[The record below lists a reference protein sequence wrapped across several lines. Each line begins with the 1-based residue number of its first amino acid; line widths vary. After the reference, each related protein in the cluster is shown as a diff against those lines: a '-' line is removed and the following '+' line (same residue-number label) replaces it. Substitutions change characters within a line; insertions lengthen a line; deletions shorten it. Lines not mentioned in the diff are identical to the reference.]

1 MYPIVYQRQIRV
13 NSMSLFDYIAAA
25 PKAELH
31 VHLEGSI
38 QPSTLL
44 MLAKRHRVNLPADTE
59 EGLRN
64 WYRFRDFHHF
74 IEVYVGITRCLRTV
88 EDFELIVYEFGAD
101 MARQNIRYAE
111 VTFSPSTHLWLN
123 GVDQDVWFKGLTE
136 GRRRAKESFGC
147 KINWVFDLVRNDYPE
162 RGRFDYTT
170 NVAIEGMNDGVVAL
184 GLGGMEEGYPPA
196 PFAPWFDRARSAG
209 LRSAPHAGEHVGPES
224 IWSAIEDLGAER
236 IGHGVRAIEDPDL
249 VSYLAEN
256 RILLEISPTSNVSL
270 AIYPDMTSHP
280 LRRLHESGVA
290 VTVNSDDPPL
300 FNTTLT
306 DEMALLVDPCGF
318 RRETIDEILLNG
330 VRYSFLPEES
340 KLRLESVFL
349 DEMRSLRSEAGGT

>member
-1 MYPIVYQRQIRV
+1 
-13 NSMSLFDYIAAA
+13 MSLYEYIAAA

-38 QPSTLL
+38 QPSTFL
-44 MLAKRHRVNLPADTE
+44 MLAKRHRVDLPADTE

-74 IEVYVGITRCLRTV
+74 IEVYVAITRCLRTV

-111 VTFSPSTHLWLN
+111 VTFSPSTHLWIN
-123 GVDQDVWFKGLTE
+123 GVDQDVWFTGLTE
-136 GRRRAKESFGC
+136 GRRRVSASFGVE
-147 KINWVFDLVRNDYPE
+147 INWVFDLVRNDYPE

-170 NVAIEGMNDGVVAL
+170 DVAIEGMDDGVIAL
-184 GLGGMEEGYPPA
+184 GLGGMEEGYPPG
-196 PFAPWFDRARSAG
+196 PFVPWFDRARTAG

-236 IGHGVRAIEDPDL
+236 IGHGVRAIEDPKL
-249 VSYLAEN
+249 VTYLAEH
-256 RILLEISPTSNVSL
+256 RIPLEISPTSNICL
-270 AIYPDMTSHP
+270 GLYPDAASHP
-280 LRRLHESGVA
+280 MKALHEAGVV
-290 VTVNSDDPPL
+290 VTANSDDPPL

-306 DEMALLVDPCGF
+306 EELALLADPWGF
-318 RRETIDEILLNG
+318 CAETIDEILLNG
-330 VRYSFLPEES
+330 VCYSFLPEDRKRTMAANFRE
-340 KLRLESVFL
+340 
-349 DEMRSLRSEAGGT
+349 EMRVLRAKMHVPPDQPDT

>member
-1 MYPIVYQRQIRV
+1 
-13 NSMSLFDYIAAA
+13 MSLFDYIAAA

-44 MLAKRHRVNLPADTE
+44 MLARRHRVDLPADTE

-64 WYRFRDFHHF
+64 WYRFRNFLHF
-74 IEVYVGITRCLRTV
+74 IEVYVAITRCLRTV

-101 MARQNIRYAE
+101 MARQNVRYAE

-123 GVDQDVWFKGLTE
+123 RVDRDVWFTGLTE

-147 KINWVFDLVRNDYPE
+147 EINWVFDLVRNDYPE

-170 NVAIEGMNDGVVAL
+170 DVAIEGMDDGVVAL

-196 PFAPWFDRARSAG
+196 PFAPWFDRARAAG
-209 LRSAPHAGEHVGPES
+209 LHSAPHAGEHVGPES
-224 IWSAIEDLGAER
+224 IRGAIEDLGAER
-236 IGHGVRAIEDPDL
+236 IGHGVRAIEEPKL
-249 VSYLAEN
+249 VDYLAEH
-256 RILLEISPTSNVSL
+256 RIPLEISPTSNICL
-270 AIYPDMTSHP
+270 GLYPDAASHP
-280 LRRLHESGVA
+280 LKRLHEAGVT

-306 DEMALLVDPCGF
+306 DELSLLVAPCGF
-318 RRETIDEILLNG
+318 DVETIDEILLNG
-330 VRYSFLPEES
+330 VRFSFLPEER
-340 KLRLESVFL
+340 KHRMEADFL
-349 DEMRSLRSEAGGT
+349 DEMRALREETR

>member
-1 MYPIVYQRQIRV
+1 
-13 NSMSLFDYIAAA
+13 MSLYDHIAAA

-31 VHLEGSI
+31 VHLEGAI

-44 MLAKRHRVNLPADTE
+44 MLAKRHRVDLPADTE

-101 MARQNIRYAE
+101 MARQNVRYAE

-123 GVDQDVWFKGLTE
+123 GVDQDVWFTGLTE

-147 KINWVFDLVRNDYPE
+147 EINWVFDLVRNDYPE
-162 RGRFDYTT
+162 LGRFDYTT
-170 NVAIEGMNDGVVAL
+170 GVAIEGMDDGVVAL

-196 PFAPWFDRARSAG
+196 PFAPWFDRARAAG
-209 LRSAPHAGEHVGPES
+209 LHSAPHAGEHVGPES
-224 IWSAIEDLGAER
+224 IRGAIEDLGAER
-236 IGHGVRAIEDPDL
+236 IGHGVRAIEDPKL
-249 VSYLAEN
+249 VDYLAEHA
-256 RILLEISPTSNVSL
+256 IPLEISPTSNICL
-270 AIYPDMTSHP
+270 GLYPDAASHP
-280 LRRLHESGVA
+280 LKGLHEAGVT

-306 DEMALLVDPCGF
+306 DELALLVDPCGF
-318 RRETIDEILLNG
+318 SRETVDEILLNG
-330 VRYSFLPEES
+330 VRFSFLPDEQKRRMEAD
-340 KLRLESVFL
+340 FL
-349 DEMRSLRSEAGGT
+349 DEMRALRDAAEN

>member
-1 MYPIVYQRQIRV
+1 
-13 NSMSLFDYIAAA
+13 MSLYDHIAAA

-31 VHLEGSI
+31 VHLEGAI

-44 MLAKRHRVNLPADTE
+44 MLAKRHRVDLPADTE

-101 MARQNIRYAE
+101 MARQNVRYAE

-123 GVDQDVWFKGLTE
+123 GVDQDVWFTGLTE

-147 KINWVFDLVRNDYPE
+147 EINWIFDLVRNDYPE
-162 RGRFDYTT
+162 LGRFDYTT
-170 NVAIEGMNDGVVAL
+170 GVAIEGMDDGVVAL

-196 PFAPWFDRARSAG
+196 PFAPWFDRARAAG
-209 LRSAPHAGEHVGPES
+209 LHSAPHAGEHVGPES
-224 IWSAIEDLGAER
+224 IRGAIEDLGAER
-236 IGHGVRAIEDPDL
+236 IGHGVRAIEDPKL
-249 VSYLAEN
+249 VDYLAEHV
-256 RILLEISPTSNVSL
+256 IPLEISPTSNICL
-270 AIYPDMTSHP
+270 GLYPDAASHP
-280 LRRLHESGVA
+280 LKGLHEAGVT

-306 DEMALLVDPCGF
+306 DELALLVDPCGF
-318 RRETIDEILLNG
+318 SRETVDEILLNG
-330 VRYSFLPEES
+330 VRFSFLPDEQKRRMEAD
-340 KLRLESVFL
+340 FL
-349 DEMRSLRSEAGGT
+349 DEMRALRDAAEN